1 MAPFS
6 RSFAGGRLLLHLWV
20 KMLDSP
26 CVVIKDQTLHVIN
39 LHYFFAKQVML
50 MEMKLSE
57 GQTEQS
63 LGNIPC
69 L

>member
-1 MAPFS
+1 
-6 RSFAGGRLLLHLWV
+6 
-20 KMLDSP
+20 MLDSP